1 MTYRLLAAS
10 LLALAITAGP
20 GFAQAPTPG
29 PLGGQH
35 PRGLHID
42 NNTDGPAPHNPAGS
56 ANRAEGGGPAAHI
69 DNEPGG
75 TPQPHRPGARPSPAG
90 GVGAPAHMDNQ
101 PGDSPSPHRPG
112 RGPN

>member
-1 MTYRLLAAS
+1 MMNQILAAGV
-10 LLALAITAGP
+10 LALTLAAGP
-20 GFAQAPTPG
+20 GFAQAPTSNAQ
-29 PLGGQH
+29 GQH
-35 PRGLHID
+35 PRGLHMD
-42 NNTDGPAPHNPAGS
+42 NQPGDSPTPHNPAGS

-75 TPQPHRPGARPSPAG
+75 TPQPHRPGARPSSAG